1 MRLLG
6 RLTKNLGWKFLSLAL
21 AVLLWYAI
29 VGEPELATSVAAP
42 ILFRNIPADLEISS
56 DVPDRIHLE
65 VRGPS
70 GKLRAANLADMSVV
84 LDLASVRQ
92 PGERTFT
99 IQQWN
104 VSLPRGVVLSRA
116 VPAQIRARFENSVSR
131 EVPVRTRYTA
141 QVPAGYRIAH
151 QQMEPPTVRIVGP
164 ESRVAHVEAVQTDP
178 IDLSGVV
185 GESWFEV
192 HLYVTEPQV
201 RLASAPTA
209 RVRVVLDRVP

>member
-6 RLTKNLGWKFLSLAL
+6 RLTTNLGWKFLSLAL

-29 VGEPELATSVAAP
+29 VGEPEVATSVSAP

-56 DVPDRIHLE
+56 EVPDRIHLE

-70 GKLRAANLADMSVV
+70 GKLRAANLADMVVV
-84 LDLASVRQ
+84 LDLASVHR

-104 VSLPRGVVLSRA
+104 VNLPRGVVLSRA
-116 VPAQIRARFENSVSR
+116 VPSQIRARFESSVAR
-131 EVPVRTRYTA
+131 EVPVRTRYSA

-151 QQMEPPTVRIVGP
+151 QQVEPPTVRIVGP
-164 ESRVAHVEAVQTDP
+164 ESRVTRVEAVQTDP
-178 IDLSGVV
+178 IDLSDVV
-185 GESWFEV
+185 GESWLEV
-192 HLYVTEPQV
+192 QLYVADSQV
-201 RLASAPTA
+201 RLASSPIA
-209 RVRVVLDRVP
+209 RVKVVLERVP